1 VGEESELRL
10 GKVLPNDVAE
20 KVQLG
25 AVRKSGTRVHP
36 SMTLIETR
44 DGTIIEI
51 FVKPKQPDFRVTID
65 GDEII
70 VYSTEEPA
78 KGRVNKELMRKLSR
92 VFHSEVEVVS
102 GFTSRQKRLLL
113 RGVAKSEAERIL
125 RSEH

>member
-1 VGEESELRL
+1 
-10 GKVLPNDVAE
+10 
-20 KVQLG
+20 
-25 AVRKSGTRVHP
+25 
-36 SMTLIETR
+36 MTLIETR

-78 KGRVNKELMRKLSR
+78 KGRVNKELMRELSR
-92 VFHSEVEVVS
+92 FFHSEVEVVS